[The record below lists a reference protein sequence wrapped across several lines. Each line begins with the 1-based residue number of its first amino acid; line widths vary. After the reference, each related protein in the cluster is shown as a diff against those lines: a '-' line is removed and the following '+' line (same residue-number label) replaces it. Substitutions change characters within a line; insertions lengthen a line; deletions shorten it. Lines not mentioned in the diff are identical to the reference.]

1 MHHLDK
7 ILNNQTNIIQMHH
20 PNDPFRCKC
29 QMIKQ
34 TGHIQIIK
42 YNAIMSSHHRFRY

>member
-20 PNDPFRCKC
+20 PNRSCKW
-29 QMIKQ
+29 
-34 TGHIQIIK
+34 IIW
-42 YNAIMSSHHRFRY
+42 M